1 MQLALADGSTDRGT
15 VSNVRATGLLAAGI
29 ALAGAGMLAVSP
41 VAPLA
46 PVANHFQP
54 AIELT
59 ATTGENVDGL
69 MDLLSGPSPVATAL
83 GELGSYYG
91 EITSNS
97 FDGVGN
103 GLEIMWS
110 GGGRVIGLENLIPQ
124 VTEFL
129 QQGDTLS
136 AWNLINNDVLYNMNG
151 IFQPLFDHTVRG
163 TGEFV
168 PGVFGIGADM
178 TNVWAAVQE
187 VFGDFNFWKTSFKY
201 LFEPITGFQFALSE
215 SLTGGPDGAESHVAQ
230 DPFDALL
237 NGYQPW
243 DSETG
248 EDIGGRWW
256 GLLTEQGTLSYFLDF
271 LPGKFAD
278 ALTSTIPVPEVEV
291 PVDPEVPADPDAGGA
306 LADANLFDLDWL
318 NGLFT

>member
-1 MQLALADGSTDRGT
+1 MQLALATGSTDPGI
-15 VSNVRATGLLAAGI
+15 VSKAKATGLLTAGI
-29 ALAGAGMLAVSP
+29 ALAATGVIAIP
-41 VAPLA
+41 VAPM
-46 PVANHFQP
+46 VAAASHQQANV
-54 AIELT
+54 ELT
-59 ATTGENVDGL
+59 ATTGENL
-69 MDLLSGPSPVATAL
+69 ENITDLLTGPNPIFTAL

-91 EITSNS
+91 QVASNS
-97 FDGVGN
+97 FDGVET

-136 AWNLINNDVLYNMNG
+136 AWNAINNDILYNMNG

-168 PGVFGIGADM
+168 PGVMGIGADM

-201 LFEPITGFQFALSE
+201 LFEPITGFQFAFSE
-215 SLTGGPDGAESHVAQ
+215 GLTGGPVGGESHVAQ
-230 DPFDALL
+230 DPIDALL

-248 EDIGGRWW
+248 EDIGNRWW
-256 GLLTEQGTLSYFLDF
+256 GLLTTQGTFSYFLDF
-271 LPGKFAD
+271 LPGKIAD
-278 ALTSTIPVPEVEV
+278 ALTSTIPVD
-291 PVDPEVPADPDAGGA
+291 VDPGDAAAGA
-306 LADANLFDLDWL
+306 SLLDLGWLDSLF
-318 NGLFT
+318 N

>member
-15 VSNVRATGLLAAGI
+15 AFNTRATGLLAAGV
-29 ALAGAGMLAVSP
+29 ALAGAGVIAVNP
-41 VAPLA
+41 VAPMINA
-46 PVANHFQP
+46 AAHQP
-54 AIELT
+54 AVELT
-59 ATTGENVDGL
+59 ATTGENLDHI
-69 MDLLSGPSPVATAL
+69 MDLLTGPNPVFTAL

-91 EITSNS
+91 ETTSNS
-97 FDGVGN
+97 FQGVLD
-103 GLEIMWS
+103 GLEVMWS
-110 GGGRVIGLENLIPQ
+110 GGGRVIGLETLIPQ
-124 VTEFL
+124 VIEFL
-129 QQGDTLS
+129 QQGDSLS
-136 AWNLINNDVLYNMNG
+136 AWNALNNDILYNMNG

-168 PGVFGIGADM
+168 PGVFGIGADL

-187 VFGDFNFWKTSFKY
+187 IFGDFNFWKTSFKY

-215 SLTGGPDGAESHVAQ
+215 SLTGGPDGGEPHVAQ

-248 EDIGGRWW
+248 EDVGGRWW

-278 ALTSTIPVPEVEV
+278 ALTSTIPVPEVD
-291 PVDPEVPADPDAGGA
+291 VDPGDSAAGAD
-306 LADANLFDLDWL
+306 LLDVSWL
-318 NGLFT
+318 SGLFN